1 MSSPSLRTPATSSP
15 SLRFDGRVV
24 LVSGAGGG
32 LGKAYSLFFAER
44 GAKVV
49 VNDLGAGLKG
59 EGSSSSAADIVVDE
73 IKKAGGEAV
82 ADYHNVLDGAKIV
95 DTAIRAYGRIDI
107 VINNAGILR
116 DKSFKSMT
124 DKDWDDV
131 LNVHLRGAY
140 LITKAAWPHMRKQK
154 YGRVVMTSSAAGIY
168 GNFGQANYAAAKQ
181 ALVGLSHSL
190 AQEGARYGITC
201 NAIAPLAA
209 SRMTA
214 TVMPQEILDALKPE
228 LIAPLVAY
236 LTHESTAQSGGL
248 YEIGA
253 GMVTAHRWEAT
264 EGVVFKADHTFTPAA
279 VKARFDE
286 IGNFGRRPGLYYPT
300 SIKDTDWLAKLE
312 LAKELLSTT
321 TPSANSNGPELRF
334 DGKVAIVS
342 GAGNGLGR
350 AYALMFAR
358 YGAKVVVNDLGF
370 VEHNGQKVRA
380 ADLVV
385 ADIKRSAMG
394 DAVANYDSVEDGEKL
409 VDTAIKTFG
418 RVDIVVNNAGILRDK
433 AFANA
438 TEQDWDLVYRVH
450 LRGTYKVSKAA
461 WPYFV
466 KQKSGAIINTNSAV
480 GIFGNFGQTNYS
492 AAKAGIQGLTD
503 TLAIE
508 GAKYGIRAN
517 AIAPN
522 AGTAM
527 TATVMPAEIV
537 EMLKPEYVAPLV
549 GYLAHEST
557 PHTGKLFQVGSCWI
571 SEIRRQRSGGVG
583 FPMDRPL
590 TPEAIAQ
597 RWRDITNFDDGR
609 AHHVADTRQSSSE
622 LLDNASNMSGGKEE
636 DDDEDSVQLASAYAH
651 KSEPQVF
658 DYTKRDVVLYAL
670 GIGASRGD
678 LALVYENS
686 DAFQTFPTFAVIPA
700 FHTRQDLM
708 SFLPPFNP
716 MMLLHGEQ
724 FVEVHRPIPTEGRL
738 VCTTQVVDIQDKG
751 KGLTAAGRVTMA
763 DKDGNVIAVAESTT
777 FIRGLGGFS
786 KKPGFKP
793 ATGPQR
799 PAAATADNAIPKR
812 SPDAV
817 RTQKTSDEQAAVYRL
832 SGDFNPLHIDP
843 EMSKLGGFKT
853 PILHGLCT
861 FGYAARHIVEL
872 AAAGDASKLKNVKA
886 RFSAPVIPGETLE
899 TSIWTDKANP
909 ARVLFQVRVVE
920 RDVIAITNAAAEF
933 SAPVSLSSH
942 GSSKL

>member
-1 MSSPSLRTPATSSP
+1 MSSE
-15 SLRFDGRVV
+15 LRFDNRVV
-24 LVSGAGGG
+24 IVSGAGGG
-32 LGKAYSLFFAER
+32 LGKAYSLFFASR

-49 VNDLGAGLKG
+49 VNDLGSGLKG

-73 IKKAGGEAV
+73 IKKAGGQAV
-82 ADYHNVLDGAKIV
+82 ADYHNVLEGDKIV
-95 DTAIRAYGRIDI
+95 ETAIKAFGRVDV

-116 DKSFKSMT
+116 DKSFKSMS

-140 LITKAAWPHMRKQK
+140 LITKAAWPFMRKQK
-154 YGRVVMTSSAAGIY
+154 FGRIVMTSSAAGIY

-181 ALVGLSHSL
+181 ALVGLSNSL
-190 AQEGARYGITC
+190 AQEGAKYGITS

-236 LTHESTAQSGGL
+236 LTHESTVQSGGL

-253 GMVTAHRWEAT
+253 GKITAHRWEAT
-264 EGVVFKADHTFTPAA
+264 EGVVFKADDSFTPAA

-286 IGNFGRRPGLYYPT
+286 IDNFERKGLFYPT
-300 SIKDTDWLAKLE
+300 SMKDTDWLGKLE
-312 LAKELLSTT
+312 LAKGLSTNVKG
-321 TPSANSNGPELRF
+321 AELRF

-350 AYALMFAR
+350 AYAHMFAR
-358 YGAKVVVNDLGF
+358 SGAKVVVNDLGY
-370 VEHNGQKVRA
+370 VDHEGKKVRA

-385 ADIKRSAMG
+385 ADIKRMGG

-409 VDTAIKTFG
+409 VETAIKSFG

-480 GIFGNFGQTNYS
+480 GIFGNFGQTNYA
-492 AAKAGIQGLTD
+492 AAKAGIQGFTD

-517 AIAPN
+517 TIAPN

-527 TATVMPAEIV
+527 TATIMPAEIV
-537 EMLKPEYVAPLV
+537 EMLKPDYVAPLV

-583 FPMDRPL
+583 FPMNRPL

-597 RWRDITNFDDGR
+597 RWMDIVNFDDGR
-609 AHHVADTRQSSSE
+609 AHHVANTRQSSAE
-622 LLDNASNMSGGKEE
+622 LLDNASNTEE
-636 DDDEDSVQLASAYAH
+636 QAAEDDEDKVDLARAYAD

-670 GIGASRGD
+670 GIGASRND
-678 LALVYENS
+678 LPLVYENS
-686 DAFQTFPTFAVIPA
+686 DSFQTFPTFAVISA
-700 FHTRQDLM
+700 FHTRQEVM
-708 SFLPPFNP
+708 SYLPPFNP

-724 FVEVHRPIPTEGRL
+724 FVEIHRPIPTEGRL
-738 VCTTQVVDIQDKG
+738 LCTTQVVDIQDKG
-751 KGLTAAGRVTMA
+751 KGVTAAGRITMA

-777 FIRGLGGFS
+777 FIRGIGGFS
-786 KKPGFKP
+786 KKPGFK
-793 ATGPQR
+793 ALQGPSR
-799 PAAATADNAIPKR
+799 PAAATSDNAIPKR

-817 RTQKTSDEQAAVYRL
+817 RTQKTSEEQAAIYRL

-843 EMSKLGGFKT
+843 EMSKMGGFKT

-861 FGYAARHIVEL
+861 FGHAARHVVEL
-872 AAAGDASKLKNVKA
+872 AANGDATLLKNVKV

-899 TSIWTDKANP
+899 TSMWADKSNP
-909 ARVLFQVRVVE
+909 NRVLFQVRVVE
-920 RDVIAITNAAAEF
+920 RDTIAITNAAAEF
-933 SAPVSLSSH
+933 SVPVSLAGH
-942 GSSKL
+942 NNAKL

>member
-1 MSSPSLRTPATSSP
+1 MTSE
-15 SLRFDGRVV
+15 LRFDNRVV
-24 LVSGAGGG
+24 IVSGAGGG
-32 LGKAYSLFFAER
+32 LGKAYSLFFASR

-49 VNDLGAGLKG
+49 VNDLGSGLKG
-59 EGSSSSAADIVVDE
+59 EGSSSNAADIVVDE
-73 IKKAGGEAV
+73 IKKAGGQAV
-82 ADYHNVLDGAKIV
+82 ADYHNVLDGDKIV
-95 DTAIRAYGRIDI
+95 ETAIKAFGRVDVI
-107 VINNAGILR
+107 INNAGILR

-140 LITKAAWPHMRKQK
+140 LITKAAWPFMRKQK
-154 YGRVVMTSSAAGIY
+154 FGRIVMTSSAAGIY

-181 ALVGLSHSL
+181 ALVGLSNSL
-190 AQEGARYGITC
+190 AQEGAKYGITS

-214 TVMPQEILDALKPE
+214 TVMPPEILGALKPE

-236 LTHESTAQSGGL
+236 LTHESTTQSGGL
-248 YEIGA
+248 FEIGA
-253 GMVTAHRWEAT
+253 GKITAHRWEAT
-264 EGVVFKADHTFTPAA
+264 EGVVFKADDSFTPAA

-286 IGNFGRRPGLYYPT
+286 IDSFDRKGLFYPT
-300 SIKDTDWLAKLE
+300 SMKDTDWLGKLE
-312 LAKELLSTT
+312 LAKGLSTNVKG
-321 TPSANSNGPELRF
+321 AELRF
-334 DGKVAIVS
+334 DGKVAVVS

-350 AYALMFAR
+350 AYAHMFAR
-358 YGAKVVVNDLGF
+358 SGAKVVVNDLGY
-370 VEHNGQKVRA
+370 VEHEGKKVRA

-385 ADIKRSAMG
+385 SDIRRMG
-394 DAVANYDSVEDGEKL
+394 GEAVANYDSVEDGEKL
-409 VDTAIKTFG
+409 VDTAIRSFG
-418 RVDIVVNNAGILRDK
+418 RIDIVVNNAGILRDK

-461 WPYFV
+461 WPHFV

-480 GIFGNFGQTNYS
+480 GIFGNFGQTNYA
-492 AAKAGIQGLTD
+492 AAKAGIQGFTD

-527 TATVMPAEIV
+527 TATIMPAEIV
-537 EMLKPEYVAPLV
+537 EVLKPDYVAPLV

-583 FPMDRPL
+583 FPMNRPL

-597 RWRDITNFDDGR
+597 RWKDIVNFDDGR
-609 AHHVADTRQSSSE
+609 AHHVADTRQSSAE
-622 LLDNASNMSGGKEE
+622 LLDNASNTEEEEEEAEEEGKV
-636 DDDEDSVQLASAYAH
+636 DLARAYAD

-670 GIGASRGD
+670 GIGASRRD
-678 LALVYENS
+678 LPLVYENS
-686 DAFQTFPTFAVIPA
+686 DAFQTFPTFAVLTA
-700 FHTRQDLM
+700 FHTRQDIM
-708 SFLPPFNP
+708 SYLPPFNP

-724 FVEVHRPIPTEGRL
+724 FVEIHRPIPTEGRL
-738 VCTTQVVDIQDKG
+738 LCTTQIVDIQDKG
-751 KGLTAAGRVTMA
+751 KGVTAAGRITMA
-763 DKDGNVIAVAESTT
+763 DNEGNVIAVAESTT
-777 FIRGLGGFS
+777 FIRGIGGFS
-786 KKPGFKP
+786 KKPGFK
-793 ATGPQR
+793 ALQGPER
-799 PAAATADNAIPKR
+799 SAAATAANVIPKR

-817 RTQKTSDEQAAVYRL
+817 LSQKTSEEQAAIYRL
-832 SGDFNPLHIDP
+832 SGDYNPLHIDP

-872 AAAGDASKLKNVKA
+872 AAKGDATKLKNIKA

-899 TSIWTDKANP
+899 TSMWADKSNP
-909 ARVLFQVRVVE
+909 KRVLFQVRVVE
-920 RDVIAITNAAAEF
+920 RDTIAIANAAVEF
-933 SAPVSLSSH
+933 STPVSLAAH
-942 GSSKL
+942 GNSKL

>member
-1 MSSPSLRTPATSSP
+1 MTPPSSSPI
-15 SLRFDGRVV
+15 LRFDGRVV
-24 LVSGAGGG
+24 IVSGAGGG
-32 LGKAYSLFFAER
+32 LGKAYSLFFASR

-49 VNDLGAGLKG
+49 VNDLGSGLKG

-73 IKKAGGEAV
+73 IKKAGGQAV
-82 ADYHNVLDGAKIV
+82 ADYHNVLEGGKIV
-95 DTAIRAYGRIDI
+95 ETAIRAFGRVDI

-140 LITKAAWPHMRKQK
+140 LITKAAWPFMRKQK
-154 YGRVVMTSSAAGIY
+154 YGRVIMTSSAAGIY

-190 AQEGARYGITC
+190 AQEGAKYGITS

-236 LTHESTAQSGGL
+236 LTHESTVQSGGL

-253 GMVTAHRWEAT
+253 GMITAHRWEAT
-264 EGVVFKADHTFTPAA
+264 EGVVFKADESFTPAA

-286 IGNFGRRPGLYYPT
+286 IDNFSRPGLYYPT
-300 SIKDTDWLAKLE
+300 SIKDTDWLGKLE
-312 LAKELLSTT
+312 LAKELSTNVKKG
-321 TPSANSNGPELRF
+321 SELRF

-358 YGAKVVVNDLGF
+358 AGANVVVNDLGF
-370 VEHNGQKVRA
+370 VEHEGKKVRA

-385 ADIKRSAMG
+385 ADIKRLGSG

-409 VDTAIKTFG
+409 VETAIKSFG

-461 WPYFV
+461 WPYLV
-466 KQKSGAIINTNSAV
+466 KQKSGGAIINTNSAV

-492 AAKAGIQGLTD
+492 AAKAGIQGFTD

-537 EMLKPEYVAPLV
+537 EMLKPDYVAPLV

-583 FPMDRPL
+583 FPMDRAL
-590 TPEAIAQ
+590 TPEAIAE
-597 RWRDITNFDDGR
+597 RWQDIVNFDDGR

-622 LLDNASNMSGGKEE
+622 LLDNASNTTAGGSTEKKEEEE
-636 DDDEDSVQLASAYAH
+636 DDEGKIDFARAYSE
-651 KSEPQVF
+651 KSEPQTF

-670 GIGASRGD
+670 GIGASTCSD
-678 LALVYENS
+678 LPLVYENS

-700 FHTRQDLM
+700 FHTRQDVM
-708 SFLPPFNP
+708 SYLPPFNP

-724 FVEVHRPIPTEGRL
+724 FIEIYRPIPTEGRL
-738 VCTTQVVDIQDKG
+738 LCTTQAVDIQDKG

-786 KKPGFKP
+786 KKPGFK
-793 ATGPQR
+793 AVQGPQR
-799 PAAATADNAIPKR
+799 PAAATAENAIPKR
-812 SPDAV
+812 TPDAV
-817 RTQKTSDEQAAVYRL
+817 RTQKTSEDQAAIYRL

-843 EMSKLGGFKT
+843 EMSKMGGFKT
-853 PILHGLCT
+853 PILHGL
-861 FGYAARHIVEL
+861 
-872 AAAGDASKLKNVKA
+872 
-886 RFSAPVIPGETLE
+886 
-899 TSIWTDKANP
+899 
-909 ARVLFQVRVVE
+909 
-920 RDVIAITNAAAEF
+920 
-933 SAPVSLSSH
+933 
-942 GSSKL
+942 